1 MGQGAADSTLVA
13 FGMGS
18 LSLLGFPCIREK
30 VPQLLS
36 SPTRLHWLLP
46 EMGS

>member
-1 MGQGAADSTLVA
+1 MGQGAVDSTQVA

-18 LSLLGFPCIREK
+18 LSLKGFPCIKEW